1 MDQSALFHLAIALLF
16 ALVFAEASLSKF
28 IAREVPQW
36 FVDQFK
42 ETWLGHFPTAPQ
54 YWLIAVL
61 EFGVFALVVASV
73 VTGEPWEPGQNLLLG
88 YGLLLASAVFSMLC
102 FGLRVSFDFAG
113 AANAFFY
120 SALTLVLWAIIAFSP
135 TF

>member
-1 MDQSALFHLAIALLF
+1 MDQSSLFHLAIALLY
-16 ALVFAEASLSKF
+16 ALVFAEASLSKL

-42 ETWLGHFPTAPQ
+42 DTWLGRFPSAPQ
-54 YWLIAVL
+54 YWLIALL
-61 EFGVFALVVASV
+61 ELAVFALVVVSV
-73 VTGEPWEPGQNLLLG
+73 VTGEPWETGQNMYLG
-88 YGLLLASAVFSMLC
+88 YALLLASAVFSLLC

-113 AANAFFY
+113 AASAFAY
-120 SALTLVLWAIIAFSP
+120 SALTLILWAVIAFSP